1 MHAPRPI
8 PPAPFAKILPAIVAG
23 ILAAD
28 LWPVP
33 TGAAVAVAAL
43 ALAGMWLCRRNDTL
57 SSLCTYAAIICC
69 AAATTCATRPGTV
82 LPRHQRLLLTLEITD
97 APVVSGSWQRAT
109 ARIASFRP
117 CTGDTTTWH
126 RANEKVMVRL
136 DTLHRIA
143 AGDRLVA
150 TGYAGDPGSGAYAAY
165 GRLMQRRGYSASLW
179 IDSRQTLRTRASRLQ
194 QEATERLARLDLRP
208 DAFATT
214 AAMTT
219 GDRHA
224 IDTTLRDRYGVT
236 GASHLLAVSGL
247 HVGIVALL
255 VNLLLWPLAAIWGYA
270 ALTGLSPSVVRAAA
284 MFSGVQ
290 LALALSRPRS
300 GVNLL
305 CATASVMLLLWPNY
319 LFDVSFQLS
328 FAAVAGIFLLYPP
341 LHAAVRSRFRA
352 ANAIW
357 SVFIVGLAATLATLP
372 LVSYH
377 FGRIPLIGL
386 VINPLLILTA
396 NITVLLALLWILAPV
411 PALHGLF
418 STVLNTAAGFQ
429 NDLIA
434 TAARR
439 SWASLPLRLSAAETL
454 AAYLLLAAAG
464 LAMLHYHRY
473 RTSTRSTLPLPDKTL
488 QP

>member
-1 MHAPRPI
+1 M
-8 PPAPFAKILPAIVAG
+8 
-23 ILAAD
+23 
-28 LWPVP
+28 
-33 TGAAVAVAAL
+33 AAL

-179 IDSRQTLRTRASRLQ
+179 IDSRQQLIRLPDSRQTLRTRASRLQ

-255 VNLLLWPLAAIWGYA
+255 VNLLLWPLAALRGGHLIRNLLALAAIWGYA